1 MRLRR
6 QLDGLSNLR
15 YDVLKRERRPL
26 YTWILVNVNVTQ
38 LTTVNVSEFKPVN
51 AQQVAQAVANKQQPA
66 QPGNANAIK
75 VESLAKDPLLNE
87 DGRGVDVQNKNIK
100 QQTQHVEAE
109 VVKQYNKKPQKP
121 KKGLTPKKAIS
132 VISWVPTDYDGQ
144 LPDYLEK
151 IEPLP
156 VRMKPGRK
164 SAKTVKQQEQILQ
177 KRKEQILQKKAADES
192 KATATNATS
201 GENKILSQRLAPSE
215 QQSDTMKRSDT
226 MMQASSEQQSDTMG
240 LSNGPTLTDEQTI
253 AMKSEELLRS
263 LREQTLKIL
272 QQLKNSGPIPYS

>member
-26 YTWILVNVNVTQ
+26 YTWILVNVNVTE
-38 LTTVNVSEFKPVN
+38 LTTVNVSESKPVN
-51 AQQVAQAVANKQQPA
+51 AQQVAQAVANNQQPA

-75 VESLAKDPLLNE
+75 VESLATGPLLNE
-87 DGRGVDVQNKNIK
+87 GGRAVDFQNKNIK
-100 QQTQHVEAE
+100 QQTQLVEAE
-109 VVKQYNKKPQKP
+109 VVKQNYKKPQKP
-121 KKGLTPKKAIS
+121 KRGLTPKKAIS

-177 KRKEQILQKKAADES
+177 IRKEQILQKKDADEN
-192 KATATNATS
+192 KAIAT
-201 GENKILSQRLAPSE
+201 GENKTLSQRPDPSE
-215 QQSDTMKRSDT
+215 IQSDT
-226 MMQASSEQQSDTMG
+226 MMQAPSEQQSDTMG